1 MKAAKRRE
9 PATVAAA
16 TPAKAVAAR
25 PSSRVSTPKPKGRAV
40 WRRKHLLGIEEL
52 TPQEIV
58 HVLDTAEGF
67 AEVSTRSIKKVPA
80 LRGRVVAN
88 LFIEDSTRTRTS
100 FSLAA
105 QRLSADVLD
114 FYSAGSSL
122 SKGES
127 VRDTARN
134 IEAMGV
140 DITVLRHSAA
150 GAAHYLSRCVD
161 MCVVNAGDGQHEH
174 PTQALLD
181 TYTIREK
188 KGRIE
193 GLKVAIVGDIT
204 HSRVAR
210 SNIWC
215 LQKLGAEVTV
225 VGPTT
230 MVPEGFAR
238 MGARV
243 SHNFDQ
249 VIPEMDVINMLR
261 VQQERIGSQLF
272 PSLHEYTWLFGMTP
286 ERLKRAKP
294 NVLIMHPGPINRGI
308 ELASEVADGPQ
319 SSILR
324 QVTNGLA
331 VRMAVLFLVNQ
342 AASSSR

>member
-1 MKAAKRRE
+1 MKAAR
-9 PATVAAA
+9 
-16 TPAKAVAAR
+16 AR
-25 PSSRVSTPKPKGRAV
+25 HPEQSPSPEQQPGSPDAGSTAPDAPSPQVGV
-40 WRRKHLLGIEEL
+40 EWRRKHLLSIEEL
-52 TPQEIV
+52 ASEDI
-58 HVLDTAEGF
+58 LLIFGTADGLK
-67 AEVSTRSIKKVPA
+67 EVSTRSVKKVPA

-100 FSLAA
+100 FALAA

-122 SKGES
+122 AKGES
-127 VRDTARN
+127 LRDTARN

-140 DITVLRHSAA
+140 DIIVCRHSSA
-150 GAAHYLSRCVD
+150 GAAKYLSECVD
-161 MCVVNAGDGQHEH
+161 CCVVNAGDGMHEH

-181 TYTIREK
+181 LYTIREI

-193 GLKVAIVGDIT
+193 GLQVAIVGDIA

-210 SNIWC
+210 SSIWG
-215 LQKLGAEVTV
+215 LKKLGAEVTL

-230 MVPEGFAR
+230 LVPRTMTE
-238 MGARV
+238 MGVSV
-243 SHNFDQ
+243 SHDLDE
-249 VIPEMDVINMLR
+249 VIPRMDVIDMLR
-261 VQQERIGSQLF
+261 VQQERMASKVF
-272 PSLHEYTWLFGMTP
+272 PSVEEYTWLFGMNRK
-286 ERLKRAKP
+286 RLRCAKSD
-294 NVLIMHPGPINRGI
+294 VLIMHPGPVNRDV
-308 ELASEVADGPQ
+308 ELSSEVADGAH

-342 AASSSR
+342 ASAT